1 MWLVLHLT
9 KGKRKKKKNK
19 TLIVLWFPPLS
30 DFKTNDFCLWLKK
43 INMDNTKEKLLGLP
57 IMVVHVLWG
66 FNRSGSYNHVM
77 TLDITWMK
85 QTSSNAAHKYKYF
98 Y

>member
-1 MWLVLHLT
+1 
-9 KGKRKKKKNK
+9 
-19 TLIVLWFPPLS
+19 
-30 DFKTNDFCLWLKK
+30 
-43 INMDNTKEKLLGLP
+43 MDNTKEKLLGLP